1 MKKGYATNGGSG
13 GAKKLVVS
21 VNAARVFDLEDL
33 FKASVELQDLFQR
46 RTKEKKAR
54 KRPNQI
60 FPIHPQEAM

>member
-33 FKASVELQDLFQR
+33 FKASVEVL
-46 RTKEKKAR
+46 EKKTF
-54 KRPNQI
+54 QT
-60 FPIHPQEAM
+60 